1 MGALIRPPGPRS
13 RSIGGSFGPFRADP
27 LTFLQR
33 CAAEFGD
40 ISYFRAAHQHM
51 YFVNTPALVQETL
64 VTQSGKFIKSRILQ
78 RAKALLGEGLLT
90 NEGASHL
97 RQRRLV
103 QPAFHR
109 DRLIRYADDMTTL
122 AVRARE
128 RWRAGETIDI
138 DREMMRLT
146 LGIVG
151 RTLFSAEVD
160 EDAETVGEAM
170 NALIE
175 MMPLLMFPG
184 SQLLLRMPLPF
195 LRRFQRAG
203 EKLDAT
209 IYRIIDE
216 RRRSGADTGDLLS
229 MLLLA
234 RDTEGDQTGMT
245 DKQVRD
251 ETLTL
256 FIAGHETT
264 ATALTWAWYLLAQH
278 PEAEARMHA
287 EIDRE
292 LGGRPPGFDDV
303 PQLPIRNTFSP
314 RRCGFTRQPGR
325 SAGWRV
331 EELEFGG
338 YTVPK
343 KSIVIMSPYVMHREP
358 EYWPEPDR
366 FDPGT
371 LGTAISASAT
381 FLLPVRRRSAAVHRR
396 KVRVDGGDAGAG
408 RDSAAVAFPAVRVM
422 SPVERKALITLR
434 PKNGIK
440 AIGRSV
446 AGAALACREELIAFP
461 PRRHGRGIGDGRGRW
476 STRIGPSAPG
486 PAMSHFSLYSSLG
499 WW

>member
-1 MGALIRPPGPRS
+1 MAALIRPPGPRA

-27 LTFLQR
+27 LAFLQR

-109 DRLIRYADDMTTL
+109 DRLIRYASDMTALT
-122 AVRARE
+122 VRARE
-128 RWRAGETIDI
+128 RWSAGETMDI

-146 LGIVG
+146 LSIVG

-160 EDAETVGEAM
+160 DDAETVGEAM

-195 LRRFQRAG
+195 LRRFQQAG

-245 DKQVRD
+245 DQQVRD

-292 LGGRPPGFDDV
+292 LGGRPPAFADV
-303 PQLPIRNTFSP
+303 PRLTYTEHVFAEAMRLYPPAWAI
-314 RRCGFTRQPGR
+314 GR
-325 SAGWRV
+325 MAA
-331 EELEFGG
+331 EELDLGG
-338 YTVPK
+338 YRLPK
-343 KSIVIMSPYVMHREP
+343 KSIVLLSPYVMHRAAAW
-358 EYWPEPDR
+358 WPEPDR
-366 FDPGT
+366 FRPE
-371 LGTAISASAT
+371 
-381 FLLPVRRRSAAVHRR
+381 RWQE
-396 KVRVDGGDAGAG
+396 DAGARPKFAYFPFG
-408 RDSAAVAFPAVRVM
+408 GGPRLCIGERFAWMEGVLVLATVAQQWRFRLQDS
-422 SPVERKALITLR
+422 SPVELAPLLTLR
-434 PKNGIK
+434 PKGGLRLR
-440 AIGRSV
+440 A
-446 AGAALACREELIAFP
+446 E
-461 PRRHGRGIGDGRGRW
+461 RR
-476 STRIGPSAPG
+476 
-486 PAMSHFSLYSSLG
+486 
-499 WW
+499 

>member
-292 LGGRPPGFDDV
+292 LGGRPPAFADV
-303 PQLPIRNTFSP
+303 PRLTYTEHVFAEAMRLYPPAWAI
-314 RRCGFTRQPGR
+314 GR
-325 SAGWRV
+325 MAV
-331 EELEFGG
+331 EELELGG
-338 YTVPK
+338 YRVPK
-343 KSIVIMSPYVMHREP
+343 KSIVLLSPYVMHRATEW
-358 EYWPEPDR
+358 WPEPDR
-366 FDPGT
+366 FRPE
-371 LGTAISASAT
+371 
-381 FLLPVRRRSAAVHRR
+381 RWEE
-396 KVRVDGGDAGAG
+396 DAGVRPKFAYFPFG
-408 RDSAAVAFPAVRVM
+408 GGPRLCIGERFAWMEGVLVLAAVAQQWRFRRQDP
-422 SPVERKALITLR
+422 SPVELAPLLTLR
-434 PKNGIK
+434 PKGGLRLR
-440 AIGRSV
+440 A
-446 AGAALACREELIAFP
+446 E
-461 PRRHGRGIGDGRGRW
+461 RR
-476 STRIGPSAPG
+476 
-486 PAMSHFSLYSSLG
+486 
-499 WW
+499 

>member
-1 MGALIRPPGPRS
+1 MATLIRPPGPRS

-40 ISYFRAAHQHM
+40 IAYFRAAHQHM

-109 DRLIRYADDMTTL
+109 DRLIRYASDMTAL
-122 AVRARE
+122 AARARE
-128 RWRAGETIDI
+128 RWRAGETVDI

-151 RTLFSAEVD
+151 RTLFSAEVE
-160 EDAETVGEAM
+160 EDAATVGEAM

-195 LRRFQRAG
+195 LRRFQQAG

-209 IYRIIDE
+209 IYRIIEE

-234 RDTEGDQTGMT
+234 RDTEGDQAGMT

-292 LGGRPPGFDDV
+292 LGGRPPAFAD
-303 PQLPIRNTFSP
+303 LPRLTYTEHVFAEAMRLYPPAWAI
-314 RRCGFTRQPGR
+314 GR
-325 SAGWRV
+325 MAA
-331 EELEFGG
+331 EELELGS
-338 YTVPK
+338 YRLPK
-343 KSIVIMSPYVMHREP
+343 KSIVLLSPYVMHRAAAW
-358 EYWPEPDR
+358 WPEPDR
-366 FDPGT
+366 FRPDRWEEEAPGRPKFAYFPFGGGPRLCIGERFAWMEGVLVLATVAQQWRFRRDDP
-371 LGTAISASAT
+371 
-381 FLLPVRRRSAAVHRR
+381 
-396 KVRVDGGDAGAG
+396 
-408 RDSAAVAFPAVRVM
+408 
-422 SPVERKALITLR
+422 SPVPLAPLLTLR
-434 PKNGIK
+434 PKGGLRLR
-440 AIGRSV
+440 A
-446 AGAALACREELIAFP
+446 E
-461 PRRHGRGIGDGRGRW
+461 RR
-476 STRIGPSAPG
+476 
-486 PAMSHFSLYSSLG
+486 
-499 WW
+499 